1 MKDFLKSIGIVK
13 LALAGVLL
21 VALILAARYFP
32 VLDWIKAFGVWSQQ
46 FGIAGAFIY
55 GLVFGIAATLMVPC
69 LPLTLLA
76 GFTFGLAKGLLAVMS
91 GIAIGAAAG
100 FLIARYV
107 ARETVAKKVGENAR
121 FAAIDGAIAKE
132 GWKIVGL
139 LRTLPVPFGVTNY
152 LYGLTAIGFWRYM
165 AATMVGMLPG
175 NILFVYLGAF
185 GKRSVDGPR
194 HPLEY
199 AMGAL
204 MIAALVAVVV
214 ILRRVAQRAARE
226 AGVPAV

>member
-1 MKDFLKSIGIVK
+1 MKDFIKGIGIWK

-21 VALILAARYFP
+21 VALVLATRFFP

-55 GLVFGIAATLMVPC
+55 GVVFGLAAIVMVPC

-76 GFTFGLAKGLLAVMS
+76 GFTFGLFKGVLAVMS
-91 GIAIGAAAG
+91 GIALGAAVG
-100 FLIARYV
+100 FLVARYV
-107 ARETVAKKVGENAR
+107 AREMVAKKIGESAR
-121 FAAIDGAIAKE
+121 FAAIDGAIAKD
-132 GWKIVGL
+132 GWKIVAL

-152 LYGLTAIGFWRYM
+152 LYGLTGIGFWRYM
-165 AATMVGMLPG
+165 AATIVGMLPG

-185 GKRSVDGPR
+185 GKRSIDGPR

-204 MIAALVAVVV
+204 MIAALVGV
-214 ILRRVAQRAARE
+214 IILLRRMAQRATD
-226 AGVPAV
+226 PAAL

>member
-1 MKDFLKSIGIVK
+1 MIDLINRIGLWK
-13 LALAGVLL
+13 LATAAVLL
-21 VALILAARYFP
+21 VGLVLAARFFP

-46 FGIAGAFIY
+46 FGIAGALVY
-55 GLVFGIAATLMVPC
+55 GVVFGIAAILMVPC

-76 GFTFGLAKGLLAVMS
+76 GFTFGLFKGLVAVMS
-91 GIAIGAAAG
+91 GIAIGAAVG
-100 FLIARYV
+100 FLVARYV
-107 ARETVAKKVGENAR
+107 ARESVAKKIGERAR
-121 FAAIDGAIAKE
+121 FAAIDAAIGQE
-132 GWKIVGL
+132 GWKIVAL

-165 AATMVGMLPG
+165 AATIVGMLPG

-185 GKRSVDGPR
+185 GKRAIDGPR

-204 MIAALVAVVV
+204 MIAALVAVTI
-214 ILRRVAQRAARE
+214 ILRRMAQRAA
-226 AGVPAV
+226 GPAAA